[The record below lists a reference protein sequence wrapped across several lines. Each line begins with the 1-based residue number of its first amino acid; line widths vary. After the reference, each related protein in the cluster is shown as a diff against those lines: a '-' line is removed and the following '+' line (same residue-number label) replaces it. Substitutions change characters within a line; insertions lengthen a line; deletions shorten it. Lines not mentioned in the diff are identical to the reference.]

1 MDLTLSKVVEAAR
14 QRRAA
19 VTAEVGGYIVLLLLQ
34 LQGSGPR
41 RVAPELVGLT
51 AAGEVE
57 LAPSPAAERR
67 EVEAGL
73 RGLLASL
80 LALSQ
85 SAPPALRA
93 TSERAAT
100 GDLAAFEAELTAAL
114 IPINHAAS
122 RRALARVFR
131 ETQKAQRAFSG
142 AEQER
147 ESAAPA
153 SLTTPQPSTPVPG
166 PARAAP
172 KMPVPEARVSAP
184 EPPASVAEPAPPE
197 IEIDVDVDVAVP
209 EPEPRVV
216 AAAPALPEPDHVELV
231 VADIELDEL
240 DQLLA
245 SEPPPASARA
255 IAPAPLEAPEA
266 EALEPAPVSL
276 AAVSL
281 AAVSLAPVSRAPV
294 SLVHPLTPA
303 ARALT
308 PLPASVVL
316 ESSASNEA
324 QAVQESPAPVCS
336 VALEAAQAPARS
348 DLGELLAGYLSY
360 TRREED
366 MTAGLRRMI
375 GLEPWRASGLAPN
388 APDWGNRPQQP
399 G

>member
-34 LQGSGPR
+34 LQASGPR
-41 RVAPELVGLT
+41 RISPELVGLT

-67 EVEAGL
+67 EVEALL
-73 RGLLASL
+73 RELLALL

-93 TSERAAT
+93 SSERAAT

-131 ETQKAQRAFSG
+131 ETQKAQRAVGG

-147 ESAAPA
+147 DSAPVPA
-153 SLTTPQPSTPVPG
+153 SARAPEPSTPLPAPARAALKTPLPA

-172 KMPVPEARVSAP
+172 ETPVPAARVSAL
-184 EPPASVAEPAPPE
+184 EPLVSAAEPAPAE
-197 IEIDVDVDVAVP
+197 LEIDVDVDVALP
-209 EPEPRVV
+209 EPSAAAAPSPLPEPS
-216 AAAPALPEPDHVELV
+216 AAAPALPERDDVELEV
-231 VADIELDEL
+231 VAEVDLDEL

-245 SEPPPASARA
+245 SEPPPSARA
-255 IAPAPLEAPEA
+255 HEEEPLSAAAVEAPA
-266 EALEPAPVSL
+266 APVSL
-276 AAVSL
+276 LHS
-281 AAVSLAPVSRAPV
+281 
-294 SLVHPLTPA
+294 LTPA

-308 PLPASVVL
+308 PLPASATRRSL
-316 ESSASNEA
+316 APHEA
-324 QAVQESPAPVCS
+324 HAAQESAAPSS
-336 VALEAAQAPARS
+336 VAQLASEAELAPARS
-348 DLGELLAGYLSY
+348 DLCELLAGYLSY
-360 TRREED
+360 TRREEE
-366 MTAGLRRMI
+366 MAAGLRRMI
-375 GLEPWRASGLAPN
+375 GLEPWRGSGVGSERTGL
-388 APDWGNRPQQP
+388 GQ
-399 G
+399 

>member
-34 LQGSGPR
+34 LQASGPR
-41 RVAPELVGLT
+41 RISPELVGLT

-67 EVEAGL
+67 EVEALL
-73 RGLLASL
+73 RELLALL

-93 TSERAAT
+93 SSERAAT

-131 ETQKAQRAFSG
+131 ETQKAQRAVGG

-147 ESAAPA
+147 DSAPVPA
-153 SLTTPQPSTPVPG
+153 SARAPEPSTPLPA

-172 KMPVPEARVSAP
+172 KTPVPAARVSAL
-184 EPPASVAEPAPPE
+184 EPLVSAAEPAPAE
-197 IEIDVDVDVAVP
+197 LEIDVDVDVALP
-209 EPEPRVV
+209 EPSAAAAPSPLPEPSAV
-216 AAAPALPEPDHVELV
+216 APALPERDDVELEV
-231 VADIELDEL
+231 VAEVDLDEL

-245 SEPPPASARA
+245 SEPPPSARA
-255 IAPAPLEAPEA
+255 HEEEPLSAAAVEAPA
-266 EALEPAPVSL
+266 APVSL
-276 AAVSL
+276 LHS
-281 AAVSLAPVSRAPV
+281 
-294 SLVHPLTPA
+294 LTPA

-308 PLPASVVL
+308 PLPASATRRSL
-316 ESSASNEA
+316 APHEA
-324 QAVQESPAPVCS
+324 HAAQESAAPSS
-336 VALEAAQAPARS
+336 VAQLASEAELAPARS
-348 DLGELLAGYLSY
+348 DLCELLAGYLSY
-360 TRREED
+360 TRREEE
-366 MTAGLRRMI
+366 MAAGLRRMI
-375 GLEPWRASGLAPN
+375 GLEPWRGSGVGSERTGL
-388 APDWGNRPQQP
+388 GQ
-399 G
+399 